1 MNKENI
7 KFRLFKIL
15 FGANAAD
22 RHGEWEMGDTDLYFT
37 HNDKEKKNFQTKQKE
52 ENQNKWKYGLSY

>member
-1 MNKENI
+1 MNEENI

-52 ENQNKWKYGLSY
+52 ENQNK